1 MRSYDFFVHANFW
14 FFKYSHLVQIF
25 PTVQRDEG
33 GPAPI
38 IIPNAQS
45 HFMVDFLQWKLY
57 HFLIKRETSP
67 KATNIDPGF
76 MSTLFSR

>member
-1 MRSYDFFVHANFW
+1 MRSYDFFVHANFL
-14 FFKYSHLVQIF
+14 FFKYFHPVQIF
-25 PTVQRDEG
+25 PTVRRDEG

-67 KATNIDPGF
+67 KATNIDPGL

>member
-1 MRSYDFFVHANFW
+1 MRSYDFFVHANFL
-14 FFKYSHLVQIF
+14 FFKYSHLNLA
-25 PTVQRDEG
+25 TVRRDEG

-38 IIPNAQS
+38 IIPNAPS
-45 HFMVDFLQWKLY
+45 HLMVDFLQWKLY
-57 HFLIKRETSP
+57 HVLIERETSP

>member
-1 MRSYDFFVHANFW
+1 MRSYDFFVHANFL
-14 FFKYSHLVQIF
+14 FFKYSHPVQIF
-25 PTVQRDEG
+25 PTVRRDEG

>member
-1 MRSYDFFVHANFW
+1 MRSYDFFVHTNFL
-14 FFKYSHLVQIF
+14 FFKYSHPNLA
-25 PTVQRDEG
+25 TVRRDEG
-33 GPAPI
+33 GPVPI
-38 IIPNAQS
+38 TIPNAPS

>member
-1 MRSYDFFVHANFW
+1 MRSYDFFVHANFL
-14 FFKYSHLVQIF
+14 FFKYSHPVQIF
-25 PTVQRDEG
+25 PTVRRDEG

-76 MSTLFSR
+76 MNTLFSW